1 MTTTN
6 STNQETLNLKTYYKE
21 LGQLLY
27 AVAYS
32 DGKVRQQEVD
42 ALREFVVKEL
52 LPLEHSSDSSGMN
65 KVFYTQFEFDDYAK
79 NGLPYQLVFM
89 NFLAYLKANANYI
102 TESHKSL
109 IIAAVEKVA
118 ASYKNVNKKEE
129 ELIET
134 LKMELSKL

>member
-1 MTTTN
+1 MTKTN
-6 STNQETLNLKTYYKE
+6 PINPETLNLKTYYKE

-42 ALREFVVKEL
+42 ALREFVLKEL

-65 KVFYTQFEFDDYAK
+65 KVFYTQFEFDDFAK
-79 NGLPYQLVFM
+79 NQQPFQLVFL
-89 NFLAYLKANANYI
+89 NYIKYLKANSTYI
-102 TESHKSL
+102 TDNHKSSIL
-109 IIAAVEKVA
+109 KAVEKVA
-118 ASYKNVNKKEE
+118 GAYKNVNKKEE

-134 LKMELSKL
+134 LKMELAKI